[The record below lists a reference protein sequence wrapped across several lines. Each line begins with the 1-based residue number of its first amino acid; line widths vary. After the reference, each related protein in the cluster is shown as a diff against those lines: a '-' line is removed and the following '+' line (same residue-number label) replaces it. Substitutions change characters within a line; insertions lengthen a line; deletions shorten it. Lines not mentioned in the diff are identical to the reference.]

1 MLNRI
6 LIFLVIFF
14 NFSLNLRANEKQ
26 LIINRLINIDNITFD
41 FEQVTNKK
49 KEVGSCVLSFDSKLV
64 CDYKDS
70 TQKHIIMNNKTLVV
84 QQKRYDKIYF
94 YPISN
99 SSFVKIFNKNNLINL
114 IKKSDYQL
122 NNHIELTYVS
132 NDKEEIK
139 IFFEKDS
146 YNLIGWRVVDQL
158 QNIINFSL
166 KIKHI
171 NSEINHK
178 IFKIPSSIK
187 E

>member
-70 TQKHIIMNNKTLVV
+70 TQKHIIMKVLL
-84 QQKRYDKIYF
+84 
-94 YPISN
+94 
-99 SSFVKIFNKNNLINL
+99 LIR
-114 IKKSDYQL
+114 
-122 NNHIELTYVS
+122 H
-132 NDKEEIK
+132 
-139 IFFEKDS
+139 
-146 YNLIGWRVVDQL
+146 DQVH
-158 QNIINFSL
+158 QVAR
-166 KIKHI
+166 
-171 NSEINHK
+171 
-178 IFKIPSSIK
+178 
-187 E
+187 